1 VRTKFGAV
9 TVTGTKPAADF
20 VARNVARSTE
30 ALERVTRKLL
40 RPGVAIR
47 CKKGV
52 PEYSSSENEPG
63 ILIRKL
69 DGKLDRGL
77 EGKKF
82 KVIVD

>member
-1 VRTKFGAV
+1 
-9 TVTGTKPAADF
+9 
-20 VARNVARSTE
+20 
-30 ALERVTRKLL
+30 
-40 RPGVAIR
+40 
-47 CKKGV
+47 V